1 MAEAAAAAARG
12 RPPRTGVII
21 REILSRSAG
30 PLSVHDIYT
39 WMKVLYRELFPRER
53 PPGYEQVRKYVDA
66 LRKLGLV
73 QVVGEAPASNP
84 NLRDRRLHAL
94 TPFGAS
100 PESDPYWRD
109 PWGAL
114 YRGELPQPPG
124 AGAGGG
130 GGGGFGPRP
139 GGGAAAAV
147 EEGGRARARRGEGR
161 RRAARPAAEA
171 ERPAARREVGAADLV
186 EAALSGGVGLEEA
199 ADLLARLFQA
209 DFASTYSALRGAA
222 ERWERGRLD
231 ELLEAVG
238 RAGGQALFDAARR
251 YLEREAEAGRVP
263 REAAETLISV
273 ASIVPDPGERAYSL
287 ISQMLDAGF

>member
-1 MAEAAAAAARG
+1 VAEAAAAAYPS
-12 RPPRTGVII
+12 RPSRTGFII
-21 REILSRSAG
+21 REILSRSAS

-39 WMKVLYRELFPRER
+39 WMKALYRELFPRER
-53 PPGYEQVRKYVDA
+53 PPGYEQVRKYVNA

-114 YRGELPQPPG
+114 YRGELPPSPG
-124 AGAGGG
+124 AGGGGG

-139 GGGAAAAV
+139 GRGGGAAAAV
-147 EEGGRARARRGEGR
+147 EEGRPARAKR
-161 RRAARPAAEA
+161 RRRAEAARPA
-171 ERPAARREVGAADLV
+171 ERVERREVGAADLV
-186 EAALSGGVGLEEA
+186 DAALSGSVRLEEA
-199 ADLLARLFQA
+199 ADLLARLLQA
-209 DFASTYSALRGAA
+209 DFASAYSALKAAA
-222 ERWERGRLD
+222 ERRERERLD
-231 ELLEAVG
+231 ALLAAVG
-238 RAGGQALFDAARR
+238 RAGGRALFDAARR
-251 YLEREAEAGRVP
+251 YLEREVEAGRVP
-263 REAAETLISV
+263 REAAEILVSA
-273 ASIVPDPGERAYSL
+273 ASIIPDPGERAYSL